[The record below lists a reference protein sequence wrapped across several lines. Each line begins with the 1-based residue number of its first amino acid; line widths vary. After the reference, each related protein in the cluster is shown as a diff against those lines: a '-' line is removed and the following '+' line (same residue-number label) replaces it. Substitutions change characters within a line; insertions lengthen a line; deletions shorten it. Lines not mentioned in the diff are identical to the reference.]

1 MPTHE
6 RDSSSAFCSQEGEVE
21 VESLIEFLVKCK
33 RNVRVLHS
41 SYRTWKRKKKKR
53 LRIEVVSKWFFTAIA
68 MNTSMARFAMKRK
81 QPILGPSP
89 KGESMTAFPQW
100 STDASFSYT
109 FTRAEE
115 PLRLLL
121 FAFNA

>member
-1 MPTHE
+1 M
-6 RDSSSAFCSQEGEVE
+6 QLEGNWCV
-21 VESLIEFLVKCK
+21 VRTILVK
-33 RNVRVLHS
+33 RPLHS
-41 SYRTWKRKKKKR
+41 RMNLATKKKKR